1 MCSALRASLSLAAHA
16 CGAAPATRPAPIPS
30 CAPSKTCRSRRAQAG
45 EAGWGAAKR
54 TSPVAPPTATLLRSL
69 AAASSRDAP
78 RRKRRFDGA
87 PGPIDLEAGRAPRCD
102 ACERLR
108 DGERDCEEE
117 KEREGRDAALSAR
130 AHTAPHSMLARVA
143 PQWARAHIVLASG
156 SPRRSE
162 ILKLMVHACER
173 GAAGGVSAPERL
185 F

>member
-117 KEREGRDAALSAR
+117 KERGREGRGSLCARPYGSALDARSGRTAVGAR
-130 AHTAPHSMLARVA
+130 AHCLGLGLPAAQRN
-143 PQWARAHIVLASG
+143 PQADGTCVRAWG
-156 SPRRSE
+156 RGRR
-162 ILKLMVHACER
+162 LRA
-173 GAAGGVSAPERL
+173 
-185 F
+185 